1 MKTNI
6 NSSVAILFALILFSC
21 TGMKQEANNTY
32 QKDNGTIFHTL
43 YSMTYSSPENLQ
55 EEIVAELKKFD
66 GSLSMFNDTSTIAR
80 INRNDSTVVVDELFT
95 KVFKR
100 AMEISQLTD
109 GAFDITVAPFVNIWG
124 FGFKNSENVTP
135 EMIDS
140 MKAFVGYKK
149 VRMENGKVIKADPR
163 TIFDA
168 SAIAKGF
175 SSDIVAE
182 YLKSKGVENY
192 MIEIGGEVVTKG
204 MNPKGELWHIG
215 ITKPEEEDSVINNDL
230 IAVLALENV
239 GLATSGNY
247 RNFYIKDGKKYA
259 HTIDPSTGYPVQHS
273 LLSASVIAKD
283 CMTADAFATSFMV
296 MGLEKSMEYVKTHRD
311 IEAYFVY
318 SDVKGEYQIAMSP
331 GMNKY
336 VYKEMNGN

>member
-1 MKTNI
+1 MKTI
-6 NSSVAILFALILFSC
+6 ITYSIAILFAFFAVSC
-21 TGMKQEANNTY
+21 SEIKKDTDIVY
-32 QKDNGTIFHTL
+32 QKDSGTMFHTI
-43 YSMTYSSPENLQ
+43 YSMTYSSPDNLQ
-55 EEIVAELKKFD
+55 EEIETELKKFD
-66 GSLSMFNDTSTIAR
+66 GSLSMFNDTSTISR
-80 INRNDSTVVVDELFT
+80 INKNDTTVKVDPLFT
-95 KVFKR
+95 KLFQK

-124 FGFKNSENVTP
+124 FGFKNSDKVTP
-135 EMIDS
+135 AMIDS

-149 VRMENGKVIKADPR
+149 VHMKDGKVIKEDSR
-163 TIFDA
+163 TTFDA
-168 SAIAKGF
+168 SAIAKGL

-182 YLKSKGVENY
+182 YLNRKGVDNY

-204 MNPKGELWHIG
+204 KNPKGELWHIG
-215 ITKPEEEDSVINNDL
+215 ISKPVEDSVINNEI
-230 IAVLALENV
+230 IAVLALDNV

-296 MGLEKSMEYVKTHRD
+296 MGVEKSMQYVNTHRD
-311 IEAYFVY
+311 IEAYFIY
-318 SDVKGEYQIAMSP
+318 SDSTGKYQIAMSP
-331 GMNKY
+331 GMKKY